1 MKVDLK
7 LTGKNFA
14 PDLKHLNCQEVDKQ
28 HFAIQNGSS
37 IIGLPVVVSVYTPG
51 IIFLFSCA
59 CWRSKIK

>member
-37 IIGLPVVVSVYTPG
+37 IIGLCLHARYYFSV
-51 IIFLFSCA
+51 FLCLLA
-59 CWRSKIK
+59 KQNKIK